1 MPALQHQ
8 GAAGGMVA
16 MFAAARPQL
25 TEAEALGRLPEGT
38 TIHEAGNGFIT
49 VALAAEGRA
58 IDAFADFCWPFYVL
72 GWFMGRKRFALR
84 RENLGAFVERWEAWA

>member
-16 MFAAARPQL
+16 MFAALPPRVS
-25 TEAEALGRLPEGT
+25 EADALQRLPQGT

-49 VALAAEGRA
+49 VALNVEGRA
-58 IDAFADFCWPFYVL
+58 MEAFSDFCWPFYVL
-72 GWFMGRKRFALR
+72 GWFMGRQRFALR